1 MLLGFKLKALIGL
14 LILLEACLRKEKR
27 KRKLGKNSKP
37 QNMPFREN
45 CLESRFLFN
54 KQWSIELINHEHI
67 TADFVVAAAD
77 NCSSRAWEY

>member
-14 LILLEACLRKEKR
+14 LILLEACLKKR
-27 KRKLGKNSKP
+27 KKENWEKTPSPKTCHLE
-37 QNMPFREN
+37 EN

-67 TADFVVAAAD
+67 TAEFVVAAAD